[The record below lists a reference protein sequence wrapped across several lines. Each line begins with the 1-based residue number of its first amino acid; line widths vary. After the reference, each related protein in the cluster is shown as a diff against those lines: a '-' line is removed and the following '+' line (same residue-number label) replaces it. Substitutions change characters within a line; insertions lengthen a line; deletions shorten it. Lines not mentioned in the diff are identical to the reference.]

1 MSAGLAVLVSGSGS
15 NLQSLLDAQKADA
28 LAGAKIVLV
37 LSDNPKSY
45 ALTRAEQAGV
55 QALVIRPKDYATRA
69 DWERAVGDALDAARV
84 DWVLLAGFWRIF
96 SGDLVRRFAGRI
108 LNIHPSLLPK
118 YGGEGFYGLKVH
130 EAVLAG
136 NEKESGA
143 SVHFVTE
150 GCDEG
155 PVILQEKVAVYPED
169 TPEQL
174 QQRVLKIEHKLYP
187 KAVRELLKGSK

>member
-84 DWVLLAGFWRIF
+84 DWVLLAGFLRIF
-96 SGDLVRRFAGRI
+96 SGDFVRRFAGRI

-150 GCDEG
+150 SCDEG

>member
-84 DWVLLAGFWRIF
+84 DWVLLAGFLRIF
-96 SGDLVRRFAGRI
+96 SGDFVRRFAGRI

-155 PVILQEKVAVYPED
+155 PVILQEKVAVY
-169 TPEQL
+169 Q
-174 QQRVLKIEHKLYP
+174 
-187 KAVRELLKGSK
+187 S